1 MKIYWTFKQIPELRD
16 LSKDQQKRVW
26 QACYVRNWKVQV
38 ISFLVNV
45 TVVFA
50 WQWLYINSGRTHPT
64 VGFLFMG
71 LSLFLVNSVLWLV
84 QMGSL
89 RPSFRQYLNEHEH
102 I

>member
-1 MKIYWTFKQIPELRD
+1 MNIYWTLRQIPELRD
-16 LSKDQQKRVW
+16 LPKDQRKRVW
-26 QACYVRNWKVQV
+26 QACYVRNWKVQL
-38 ISFLVNV
+38 ISFLMNV

-50 WQWLYINSGRTHPT
+50 WQWLYINSGRTHAT
-64 VGFLFMG
+64 VGYLFMG

-84 QMGSL
+84 QMESL